1 MLFLASP
8 AYWSSWTD
16 KMLLVRGLS
25 SEAKPEDLFQS
36 VFPRAAEIVVAK
48 NMMATF
54 PHAPNVLKRK
64 MKAAVARGD
73 DG

>member
-8 AYWSSWTD
+8 TYWSSRTD

-25 SEAKPEDLFQS
+25 SDAKPEDLFQS
-36 VFPRAAEIVVAK
+36 VFPGAAEIVVAK
-48 NMMATF
+48 NAMPPF
-54 PHAPNVLKRK
+54 PHFAKRK

>member
-1 MLFLASP
+1 MLFSAWP

-36 VFPRAAEIVVAK
+36 VFPGAAEIVVAK
-48 NMMATF
+48 DTTTVLHF
-54 PHAPNVLKRK
+54 PHLGKRK
-64 MKAAVARGD
+64 MKAAVARRD